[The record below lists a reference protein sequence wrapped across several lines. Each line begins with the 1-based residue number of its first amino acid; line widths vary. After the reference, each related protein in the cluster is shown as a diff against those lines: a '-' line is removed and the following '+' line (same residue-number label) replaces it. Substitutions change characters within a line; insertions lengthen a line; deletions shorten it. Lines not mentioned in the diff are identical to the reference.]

1 VGFLIV
7 LVIVVVIVALV
18 AKAHGSTSS
27 RSDTGARQTQ
37 VGPAEVARRE
47 QAERDARDGRERAKR
62 DERDRREER
71 ALYDELVALETA
83 ARNLPNGSPAAPV
96 LAAGLRLALQDRA
109 TTTLMAG
116 LHEPIPLPRAFAEPG
131 GDPAQ
136 PVEAFYAALQRNA
149 VAVAGVEQLALAGFV
164 SLAGSGGTPEALLNL
179 AGVPAQIA
187 VTADGLVGY
196 LGDPQFDVDLAHAA
210 EETLAHALHHL
221 LPGVEPGGGLDLGLA
236 GDLIRPLVGLGGTV
250 AGAAVSWIGGEALHG
265 VKDFVEQAGQSA
277 MVVDAVSHL
286 DQAADTVAGALGLDG
301 ALGHLPVI
309 TAAVSGF
316 REVRLLKEG
325 QTTAA
330 TAAQNLAL
338 DVGGTGG
345 GATIGAIIGGVVG
358 NVVPIVGGAV
368 GAAAGGA
375 VGGMSGRFLSNKI
388 KGRNLRNAEDDL
400 ARIHEAYPGR
410 LDAAA
415 AELCEAVATE
425 AAVARAAYE
434 ASVGPAPRLTPR
446 YSAEIESMTAQFR
459 SAVGEYL
466 REVDDAVARARGL
479 AAAGRI
485 PAPDLTRTS
494 AALAAAREATA
505 VPGQPGDGPLLLQL
519 CVLAHASPPV
529 ASGGRFGTRY
539 RECADRTAAQLDRIA
554 ATHAGEV
561 RAWATHAAS
570 RFADETGTL
579 ATVLDP
585 EVQTYRNRATAAADE
600 LNTATQLVLVE
611 RGRLGR

>member
-1 VGFLIV
+1 M
-7 LVIVVVIVALV
+7 
-18 AKAHGSTSS
+18 TPE
-27 RSDTGARQTQ
+27 TGANVRSATS
-37 VGPAEVARRE
+37 G
-47 QAERDARDGRERAKR
+47 
-62 DERDRREER
+62 DRREEQ

-131 GDPAQ
+131 GDPAH

-149 VAVAGVEQLALAGFV
+149 VAVAGVEPACSCRLRLPRRLRGN
-164 SLAGSGGTPEALLNL
+164 SEPLLIL
-179 AGVPAQIA
+179 PGVPAQIA

-210 EETLAHALHHL
+210 EETLTHALHHL

-236 GDLIRPLVGLGGTV
+236 GDLLRPLVGLGGTV

-286 DQAADTVAGALGLDG
+286 DQAADTVVGALGLDG

-388 KGRNLRNAEDDL
+388 KGRNLRNARGRPRPDPRGVPGS
-400 ARIHEAYPGR
+400 AGRSRRPSSVRPWPPRRWWPGR
-410 LDAAA
+410 P
-415 AELCEAVATE
+415 T
-425 AAVARAAYE
+425 RRR
-434 ASVGPAPRLTPR
+434 SVRRRGSRPGTPPR
-446 YSAEIESMTAQFR
+446 S
-459 SAVGEYL
+459 
-466 REVDDAVARARGL
+466 
-479 AAAGRI
+479 
-485 PAPDLTRTS
+485 
-494 AALAAAREATA
+494 
-505 VPGQPGDGPLLLQL
+505 
-519 CVLAHASPPV
+519 
-529 ASGGRFGTRY
+529 
-539 RECADRTAAQLDRIA
+539 
-554 ATHAGEV
+554 
-561 RAWATHAAS
+561 S
-570 RFADETGTL
+570 R
-579 ATVLDP
+579 
-585 EVQTYRNRATAAADE
+585 
-600 LNTATQLVLVE
+600 
-611 RGRLGR
+611 

>member
-1 VGFLIV
+1 MGFLIV

-116 LHEPIPLPRAFAEPG
+116 CTSPSRCPERSRNPAATPRSRSRRSTPLFSATPSRS
-131 GDPAQ
+131 PAWS
-136 PVEAFYAALQRNA
+136 
-149 VAVAGVEQLALAGFV
+149 
-164 SLAGSGGTPEALLNL
+164 SLLLPASSPSPAPGTPEASLNL

-196 LGDPQFDVDLAHAA
+196 PRRPAVRRRPGTCSP
-210 EETLAHALHHL
+210 ETLTHALHHL

-236 GDLIRPLVGLGGTV
+236 GDLLRPLVGLGGTV

-286 DQAADTVAGALGLDG
+286 DQAAATRGGRARPGWRS
-301 ALGHLPVI
+301 GHLPVI

-358 NVVPIVGGAV
+358 NVVPIVV
-368 GAAAGGA
+368 G
-375 VGGMSGRFLSNKI
+375 
-388 KGRNLRNAEDDL
+388 
-400 ARIHEAYPGR
+400 
-410 LDAAA
+410 
-415 AELCEAVATE
+415 
-425 AAVARAAYE
+425 
-434 ASVGPAPRLTPR
+434 
-446 YSAEIESMTAQFR
+446 R
-459 SAVGEYL
+459 SAL
-466 REVDDAVARARGL
+466 RRVAPWAV
-479 AAAGRI
+479 
-485 PAPDLTRTS
+485 
-494 AALAAAREATA
+494 
-505 VPGQPGDGPLLLQL
+505 
-519 CVLAHASPPV
+519 
-529 ASGGRFGTRY
+529 
-539 RECADRTAAQLDRIA
+539 
-554 ATHAGEV
+554 
-561 RAWATHAAS
+561 
-570 RFADETGTL
+570 
-579 ATVLDP
+579 
-585 EVQTYRNRATAAADE
+585 
-600 LNTATQLVLVE
+600 
-611 RGRLGR
+611 